1 MACNPPNMKSSDGL
15 KFVFFDLDGVLVD
28 SEQLKGKA
36 HIQCAKELF
45 NICDISL
52 DYRDVMGLAHHE
64 VVNYFLRSINPTEHD
79 LARYSTYF
87 WLLYK
92 SLMSRLLIPMPGAR
106 FLLQHLKSK
115 GIGIA
120 TVTSS
125 PQSIVNMA
133 IDKTKLDEY
142 LDFTVSGDD
151 TDSHKPHPAPYLAA
165 LKRSRVAACQAIA
178 VEDTHAGLTSAM
190 RAGIRTI
197 ALHHALNT
205 DHDFHEAI
213 LQVEDLQELALILA

>member
-1 MACNPPNMKSSDGL
+1 MKYSDSL
-15 KFVFFDLDGVLVD
+15 EFVFLDLDGVLVD

-45 NICDISL
+45 NICDIFL

-64 VVNYFLRSINPTEHD
+64 VVKYFLRSINPTEYD
-79 LARYSTYF
+79 LARYNECF

-92 SLMSRLLIPMPGAR
+92 SMISRFLIPMPGAR

-125 PQSIVNMA
+125 PQSIVNLA
-133 IDKTKLDEY
+133 IDKARLDKY
-142 LDFTVSGDD
+142 IDFSVSGND
-151 TDSHKPHPAPYLAA
+151 TDLHKPHPSPYLEA
-165 LKRSRVAACQAIA
+165 LKRSRIAARQAIA

-190 RAGIRTI
+190 RAGIRSI
-197 ALHHALNT
+197 ALHHSLNT
-205 DHDFHEAI
+205 DQDFHEAI
-213 LQVEDLQELALILA
+213 RQVRNLRELAYILS